1 MERKRNYRDER
12 EASGED
18 SSVVVGRNPVL
29 ELLSSGAQ
37 IEKIYIQRGEREGS
51 VKKIFA
57 EAKARGIP
65 VSEADRHRLDTLA
78 AGNAHQGVAAIAGGK
93 EYSSIEDIAAA
104 AKEKGEKPLIIVC
117 DGVED
122 PHNLGAIIRSAEC
135 AGAHGLVISKHRSA
149 AIGQT
154 VQKSSAGAVTF
165 LPIATSGDDPRPV
178 GHPRPVGRAEGAGHM
193 DLCRGYGR

>member
-1 MERKRNYRDER
+1 MERKRNYRDES
-12 EASGED
+12 EAAGED

-93 EYSSIEDIAAA
+93 EYSSIEDIVAA
-104 AKEKGEKPLIIVC
+104 AKEKG
-117 DGVED
+117 
-122 PHNLGAIIRSAEC
+122 
-135 AGAHGLVISKHRSA
+135 HR
-149 AIGQT
+149 
-154 VQKSSAGAVTF
+154 K
-165 LPIATSGDDPRPV
+165 R
-178 GHPRPVGRAEGAGHM
+178 
-193 DLCRGYGR
+193 

>member
-1 MERKRNYRDER
+1 MDRKRNYRDES
-12 EASGED
+12 EAAGED

-93 EYSSIEDIAAA
+93 RIFE
-104 AKEKGEKPLIIVC
+104 
-117 DGVED
+117 
-122 PHNLGAIIRSAEC
+122 H
-135 AGAHGLVISKHRSA
+135 
-149 AIGQT
+149 
-154 VQKSSAGAVTF
+154 
-165 LPIATSGDDPRPV
+165 
-178 GHPRPVGRAEGAGHM
+178 
-193 DLCRGYGR
+193 RGYCCCRKGKGRKAAYHRLRWGGGPA

>member
-93 EYSSIEDIAAA
+93 GGGKPDSAMGGGNDLSKLNEALAAVESLVA
-104 AKEKGEKPLIIVC
+104 EKI
-117 DGVED
+117 
-122 PHNLGAIIRSAEC
+122 
-135 AGAHGLVISKHRSA
+135 
-149 AIGQT
+149 
-154 VQKSSAGAVTF
+154 
-165 LPIATSGDDPRPV
+165 
-178 GHPRPVGRAEGAGHM
+178 
-193 DLCRGYGR
+193 